1 MDWIAWRDT
10 VGSDFKKYRWVVLIV
25 LIGIFLMAFPGKQEN
40 IPTEESDTQQ
50 TPSLQETLSTI
61 LSKVDG
67 AGKVEVL
74 LTQSAGEKICYQM
87 DEDRSDTTLRKETV
101 LVSNSSREEEG
112 LVQQILPPT
121 YQGAIILC
129 QGADNAKIRLSMTEA
144 VMRVTGLT
152 SDRITVLTRK

>member
-40 IPTEESDTQQ
+40 TPTEASDTQQ

-61 LSKVDG
+61 LSKVEG

-152 SDRITVLTRK
+152 SDRITVLKRK